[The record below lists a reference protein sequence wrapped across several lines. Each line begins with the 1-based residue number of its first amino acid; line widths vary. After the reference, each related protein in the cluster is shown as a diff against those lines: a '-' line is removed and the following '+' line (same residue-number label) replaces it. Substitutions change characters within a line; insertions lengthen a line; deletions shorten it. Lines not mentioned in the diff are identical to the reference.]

1 MHLNFERET
10 DMRLENTEYLTAT
23 PILDSDSKVIIDFAM
38 STVADTDDDP
48 ISKAIKLYYAVRDG
62 IWYDPYIPFYRPE
75 HYRASNVLKRG
86 RAFCIGKASLL
97 CALGRAGGIPSRVSF
112 ADVHNH
118 LATKQLI
125 DYLGTDIFSYHGL
138 VEFYLDG
145 KWVKATPA
153 FNKELCRK
161 AKVTPLEFNGR
172 EDSIFQPYNEE
183 KKLFMEY
190 IHDHGTYADIPV
202 DQIVDAWKE
211 TYGHERVRK
220 WIKAFEASG
229 GKLKRKL
236 ENEEWLDR

>member
-1 MHLNFERET
+1 MGFE
-10 DMRLENTEYLTAT
+10 NKQYLSATA
-23 PILDSDSKVIIDFAM
+23 IIDSDSKVIIDYAM
-38 STVADTDDDP
+38 STVEDADDDP
-48 ISKAIKLYYAVRDG
+48 ISKAVKLYYAVRDG

-75 HYRASNVLKRG
+75 HYRASNVLRRG

-97 CALGRAGGIPSRVSF
+97 CALGRACGIPSRVGF

-125 DYLGTDIFSYHGL
+125 DFLGSTIFSYHGFL
-138 VEFYLDG
+138 EFYLEG

-161 AKVTPLEFNGR
+161 AKVAPLEFNGR

-190 IHDHGTYADIPV
+190 ISFHGTYADIPV
-202 DQIVDAWKE
+202 SQIVDGWKE
-211 TYGHERVRK
+211 NYGAERVAK
-220 WIKAFEASG
+220 WIAAFEASG
-229 GKLKRKL
+229 ADLERKF
-236 ENEEWLDR
+236 ENEEWVKD

>member
-1 MHLNFERET
+1 MHLNLERET

-23 PILDSDSKVIIDFAM
+23 PIIDSDSKVIIDFAM
-38 STVADTDDDP
+38 STVADSDDDP

-62 IWYDPYIPFYRPE
+62 IWYDPYIPFYRPG

-97 CALGRAGGIPSRVSF
+97 CALGRACGIPSRVSF

-125 DYLGTDIFSYHGL
+125 DYLGSDIFSYHGF

-161 AKVTPLEFNGR
+161 AKVAPLEFNGR

-202 DQIVDAWKE
+202 DQIVDAWNE

-220 WIKAFEASG
+220 WIKAFEAAG
-229 GKLKRKL
+229 GKLNRKL
-236 ENEEWLDR
+236 ENEEWLED

>member
-1 MHLNFERET
+1 MGFE
-10 DMRLENTEYLTAT
+10 NKQYLTAT
-23 PILDSDSKVIIDFAM
+23 PIIDSDSKVIIDYAM
-38 STVADTDDDP
+38 STVEDADDDP
-48 ISKAIKLYYAVRDG
+48 ISKAVKLYYAVRDG

-97 CALGRAGGIPSRVSF
+97 CALGRACGIPSRVGF

-125 DYLGTDIFSYHGL
+125 DFLGSNIFSYHGFL
-138 VEFYLDG
+138 EFYLEG

-153 FNKELCRK
+153 FNKELCQR
-161 AKVTPLEFNGR
+161 AKVKPLEFNGR

-190 IHDHGTYADIPV
+190 ISFHGTFTDIPI
-202 DQIVDAWKE
+202 DQIVDGWKE
-211 TYGHERVRK
+211 TYGHERVNK
-220 WIKAFEASG
+220 WIETFEASG
-229 GKLKRKL
+229 GDSERKF
-236 ENEEWLDR
+236 ENEEWVKD